1 MNCKNCKRQGC
12 SFAGKSHEM
21 SFECRLYVGKTN
33 ADRIRGM
40 TDEELAEHFTQFY
53 YDGPKFYCPAVE
65 DVGEGACAAN
75 YDCRQCWIDWLKK
88 ESE

>member
-33 ADRIRGM
+33 ADRIRSM
-40 TDEELAEHFTQFY
+40 TDEELADFCFRITDDVASY
-53 YDGPKFYCPAVE
+53 YGGDGYEPKYPVASKGWLGWLRQE
-65 DVGEGACAAN
+65 ANDVG
-75 YDCRQCWIDWLKK
+75 Q
-88 ESE
+88 